1 MTQLLGSIFEELGL
15 AQYLDAF
22 IAQGFDTWETI
33 LDVTE
38 SDLYVG
44 FGLRRIAQDVWNSM
58 DVFAD
63 QVFSAGSD
71 ALGVKLGHRRVCIV
85 LLSSYA
91 PARHIPLR
99 PPSDDRARFA
109 VPGLI

>member
-22 IAQGFDTWETI
+22 IEQGFDTWETI

-44 FGLRRIAQDVWNSM
+44 FD
-58 DVFAD
+58 
-63 QVFSAGSD
+63 
-71 ALGVKLGHRRVCIV
+71 LGVGRANSCEIHGAS
-85 LLSSYA
+85 LLTQ
-91 PARHIPLR
+91 R
-99 PPSDDRARFA
+99 SDR
-109 VPGLI
+109 